1 MPQEERLSKVYRRN
15 FVAALGV
22 ASALLLLY
30 AFYLLRH
37 VALLF
42 AFAGFLAY
50 FLAWPV
56 ERLAKRW
63 PRWVAVTTVFSAFV
77 ILLLGLVVAII
88 PVTFYQTQQL
98 VATLP
103 DLIRRVEE
111 ASAGLKLQFLPGRH
125 VDIAAYIDHLLN
137 ELQKA
142 TPNLLQNV
150 YGYTQS
156 FITGTAAVVVSMILI
171 PLITLYFLMDSQRLR
186 AALLSWFPTYLQGD
200 AERALTSVN
209 RSLSSY
215 IYSRVI
221 LSAFVGVAVS
231 IMLAILGLPYA
242 LLLGVLSFVGE
253 FIPVIGSWISF
264 AIIALVTLAT
274 DPLDLPWIIVL
285 TIIIQTFQNYA
296 IAPKL
301 MGDTMDIHPLTVILA
316 MLIGAALGG
325 IAGLV
330 VAIPAAAA
338 AKVIFNIF
346 VLRREDRGITVPP
359 LDLISGGGGQADIQE
374 APKQ

>member
-1 MPQEERLSKVYRRN
+1 VPQEERLSKVYRRN